1 MKSYTDLANVKHIPC
16 SNVIVWRGNKR
27 LETDLDVI
35 SSLRVNFHLEV
46 RNCALPDEY
55 LNTVV
60 QSQKAVSAHITS
72 KKIPPSK
79 HGKHKTF
86 V

>member
-1 MKSYTDLANVKHIPC
+1 MKNYTDLANVKYIPC

-27 LETDLDVI
+27 LENDLDVI

-46 RNCALPDEY
+46 RDFALPDEY
-55 LNTVV
+55 LNTVG
-60 QSQKAVSAHITS
+60 QKAVSAHITS